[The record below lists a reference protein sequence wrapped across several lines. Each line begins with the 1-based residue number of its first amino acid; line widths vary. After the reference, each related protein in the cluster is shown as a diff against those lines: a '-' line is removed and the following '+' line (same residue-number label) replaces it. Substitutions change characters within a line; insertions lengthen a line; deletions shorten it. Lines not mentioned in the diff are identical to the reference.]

1 VKRSTLLAGV
11 AVVLLLTLAPAS
23 HATAAASGPSTAQP
37 PTARAAGDTSRR
49 AAFARACPGPAATA
63 ACDRYLAPLA
73 CSPANPFTKAPFSCQ
88 YLLGLHPCH
97 ADPRSNLCELFL
109 SNYCFERPDSVACFF
124 FRADSAQCR
133 MVADAGIAPP
143 SPTCALFGPET
154 HCNVVEA
161 DGSPPASPECQLY
174 AAAFLDYCQQ
184 RAEAGACNNPYGGA
198 EEGLD
203 FVTRTRAC
211 PTKRRP
217 HRRCRVRKA
226 AALARAAPASATTV
240 DPKSAGPWPFSTIT
254 YYVGQTRADG
264 TTGPAPAQWAA
275 GIVAAFRAWSSAH
288 AGWTF
293 VRASSP
299 RRGDADVLALAAPGR
314 EAANCVGVSAR
325 GFGYTQVRLALGGTC
340 LKRGVL
346 ALATAHEIGHLL
358 GLGHETQACSVMNTH
373 FILVGGRPRP
383 SGCGAGTGYV
393 DGLVQAADVRA
404 ARSLTALSVG
414 AAAPCDP
421 AGGELPVFAQDLAC
435 KYTVNCATAKG
446 RNVFDEP
453 GTVVIDAE
461 IAARCHR
468 VLRVRALGET
478 GSDPPKGAAASAR
491 RAFAGSSS
499 QGKPISFVLRD
510 GAVRGLSV
518 GLHFDC
524 TDNTSVFGNSILAP
538 KPSAAEAGLLAS
550 LGLTVVDRR
559 VSGNETVGPF
569 PPLPTTRNG
578 LQASLE
584 APNDSALY
592 DVQAT
597 LEGGS
602 WHGTVRVT
610 EGWHSSPIGLIPD
623 PDGEFVCD
631 TGQVSFTASPS
642 R

>member
-11 AVVLLLTLAPAS
+11 AVVLLTLLVPAS
-23 HATAAASGPSTAQP
+23 HAVAAASGPGPHRTA
-37 PTARAAGDTSRR
+37 TARAAGDTSRR
-49 AAFARACPGPAATA
+49 AAFARACGGQTATP
-63 ACDRYLAPLA
+63 ACDRFLAPLA

-97 ADPRSNLCELFL
+97 ADPRSSLCELFL

-133 MVADAGIAPP
+133 LVADAGIAPA

-161 DGSPPASPECQLY
+161 DGSPPPSPECKLY

-184 RAEAGACNNPYGGA
+184 RAEAGACDNPYGGT

-217 HRRCRVRKA
+217 HRRCRVRSA
-226 AALARAAPASATTV
+226 ASLIRAAPVPATTV
-240 DPKSAGPWPFSTIT
+240 DPKLASPWPFSTIT

-264 TTGPAPAQWAA
+264 TTGPAPRQWATE
-275 GIVAAFRAWSSAH
+275 IVAAFKAWSSAH

-293 VRASSP
+293 RRASSP
-299 RRGDADVLALAAPGR
+299 RRGDADVIALAAPGR
-314 EAANCVGVSAR
+314 KAATCVGVSAR
-325 GFGYTQVRLALGGTC
+325 GFGYTQVRLALGGAC

-346 ALATAHEIGHLL
+346 ALAAAHEIGHLL
-358 GLGHETQACSVMNTH
+358 GLGHETRACSVMNTH
-373 FILVGGRPRP
+373 FIAVAGRPRP
-383 SGCGAGTGYV
+383 SRCVAGTGYV
-393 DGLVQAADVRA
+393 DGLVQAADARA
-404 ARSLTALSVG
+404 ARSLTAVPIG

-421 AGGELPVFAQDLAC
+421 GGGELPVFAQDLAC
-435 KYTVNCATAKG
+435 KYTVTCAGAKG

-461 IAARCHR
+461 VATRCHR
-468 VLRVRALGET
+468 VLRIRAVEDT
-478 GSDPPKGAAASAR
+478 GSEQRKRAATSAS
-491 RAFAGSSS
+491 RAFAGTSS
-499 QGKPISFVLRD
+499 QGGAIGFTLRD
-510 GAVRGLSV
+510 GVVRGLTV

-524 TDNTSVFGNSILAP
+524 TDNTSRFGNSILAP
-538 KPSAAEAGLLAS
+538 KPSAAEAGLLAA

-559 VSGNETVGPF
+559 VSGDETIGPF
-569 PPLPTTRNG
+569 PPLPTTRNRF
-578 LQASLE
+578 QAALE
-584 APNDSALY
+584 APNASALY
-592 DVQAT
+592 DVKGT
-597 LEGGS
+597 FNGGS
-602 WHGTVRVT
+602 WQGSVRVT